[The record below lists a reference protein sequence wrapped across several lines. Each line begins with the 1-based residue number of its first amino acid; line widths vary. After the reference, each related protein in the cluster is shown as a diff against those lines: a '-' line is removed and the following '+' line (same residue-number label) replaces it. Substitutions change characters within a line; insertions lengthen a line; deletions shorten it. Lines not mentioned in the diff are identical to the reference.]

1 LDNTGPQS
9 APARIADVALCIPG
23 FTVLVKKTFRYTSVF
38 FYNHLYRPEGF
49 YEKRYNNRTGKG
61 GVMKGTVRSME
72 KIIEEQMHRWRLLH
86 TQKKAEKKVL
96 PVVTISREPGSG
108 GRIIAQKLA
117 AKLNV
122 EVFHQEVLHEMA
134 RRAEVSEQMLAT
146 MDQRGLSILEDW
158 ISSLVYDRHM
168 WPDEYLKH
176 LMNVIGTIGKHGGA
190 VVVGRGANFI
200 LPPEQRFR
208 VRITAPQR
216 FRIRKVAHEFTLSED
231 DARRRVIKTESDRKA
246 FIRKYFNADIAD
258 PDNYDLTINTKNLGV
273 DPAADLI
280 AAALGC
286 VVECEL

>member
-1 LDNTGPQS
+1 M
-9 APARIADVALCIPG
+9 
-23 FTVLVKKTFRYTSVF
+23 KTT
-38 FYNHLYRPEGF
+38 
-49 YEKRYNNRTGKG
+49 T
-61 GVMKGTVRSME
+61 RSME
-72 KIIEEQMHRWRLLH
+72 RLIEEQMQRWQLM
-86 TQKKAEKKVL
+86 QKERKAEKDVM

-134 RRAEVSEQMLAT
+134 KRAEVSQQMMAT
-146 MDQRGLSILEDW
+146 MDERGLSILEDW
-158 ISSLVYDRHM
+158 ISSLVYNRHM

-176 LMNVIGTIGKHGGA
+176 LMNVIGTIGKHGRA

-208 VRITAPQR
+208 VRITAPRR
-216 FRIRKVAHEFTLSED
+216 FRIQNVAREFKVSED
-231 DARRRVIKTESDRKA
+231 EAKRRVIQTESDRKA
-246 FIRKYFNADIAD
+246 FIRKYLNSDIAN
-258 PDNYDLTINTKNLGV
+258 PDNYDLVINTEYLSLDNATQV
-273 DPAADLI
+273 I

>member
-1 LDNTGPQS
+1 
-9 APARIADVALCIPG
+9 
-23 FTVLVKKTFRYTSVF
+23 
-38 FYNHLYRPEGF
+38 
-49 YEKRYNNRTGKG
+49 
-61 GVMKGTVRSME
+61 MKGTVRSME
-72 KIIEEQMHRWRLLH
+72 KIIEEQMQRWQLMH
-86 TQKKAEKKVL
+86 KQKKAEKETL

-108 GRIIAQKLA
+108 GRIIAQKIA
-117 AKLNV
+117 AKLNA
-122 EVFHQEVLHEMA
+122 EVFQQEVLHEMA

-146 MDQRGLSILEDW
+146 MDERGLTILEDW

-176 LMNVIGTIGKHGGA
+176 LMNVIGSIGKHGRA

-208 VRITAPQR
+208 VRITAPRR
-216 FRIRKVAHEFTLSED
+216 FRIRKVAQEFTLSED

-258 PDNYDLTINTKNLGV
+258 PDNYDLTINTKNLGI
-273 DPAADLI
+273 DHAANVI

>member
-1 LDNTGPQS
+1 
-9 APARIADVALCIPG
+9 
-23 FTVLVKKTFRYTSVF
+23 
-38 FYNHLYRPEGF
+38 
-49 YEKRYNNRTGKG
+49 
-61 GVMKGTVRSME
+61 ME
-72 KIIEEQMHRWRLLH
+72 KIIEEQMHRWQLMH
-86 TQKKAEKKVL
+86 TQKKAEKEVL

-122 EVFHQEVLHEMA
+122 EVFQQEVLHEMA

-146 MDQRGLSILEDW
+146 MDERGLSILEDW

-176 LMNVIGTIGKHGGA
+176 LMNVIGTIGKHGRA

-200 LPPEQRFR
+200 LPPEQRYR
-208 VRITAPQR
+208 VRITAPRQ
-216 FRIRKVAHEFTLSED
+216 FRIRKVAQEFTLSENE
-231 DARRRVIKTESDRKA
+231 ARRRVIKTESDRKA

-273 DPAADLI
+273 DHAANLI

-286 VVECEL
+286 VVECQW

>member
-1 LDNTGPQS
+1 
-9 APARIADVALCIPG
+9 
-23 FTVLVKKTFRYTSVF
+23 
-38 FYNHLYRPEGF
+38 
-49 YEKRYNNRTGKG
+49 
-61 GVMKGTVRSME
+61 MKGTIRSME
-72 KIIEEQMHRWRLLH
+72 QLIEEQVHRWQLMH
-86 TQKKAEKKVL
+86 TKTKAEKEVL
-96 PVVTISREPGSG
+96 PVLTVSREPGSG
-108 GRIIAQKLA
+108 GRIIAHKLA

-134 RRAEVSEQMLAT
+134 QRAEVSEQMLAT
-146 MDQRGLSILEDW
+146 MDERGLSILEDW

-176 LMNVIGTIGKHGGA
+176 LMNVIGTIGKHGRA

-208 VRITAPQR
+208 VRITAPR
-216 FRIRKVAHEFTLSED
+216 RYRIGKVAQEFNLSEQ

-258 PDNYDLTINTKNLGV
+258 PDNYDLTINTKNMSV
-273 DPAADLI
+273 DNAADVI